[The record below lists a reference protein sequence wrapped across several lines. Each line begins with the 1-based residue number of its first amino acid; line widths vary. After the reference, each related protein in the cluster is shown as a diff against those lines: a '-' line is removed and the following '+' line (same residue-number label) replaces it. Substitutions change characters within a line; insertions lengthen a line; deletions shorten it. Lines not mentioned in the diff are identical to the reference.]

1 LLRQHEKGRVMAEPA
16 AKSRAD
22 GAQDQSIGSLVSLA
36 ISDVSKLFKA
46 ELDLAKIELKDD
58 LRRVGIGGAL
68 LGIAAFVGCLI
79 LVLLCFAYAYGL
91 IAAGIWAWAAF
102 LIVAGTCVLLAALA
116 VLIGYLKFRR
126 ISGLRLTR
134 QSVQEDLTLLKR
146 EEPAASVPGA

>member
-1 LLRQHEKGRVMAEPA
+1 MAEPA

-146 EEPAASVPGA
+146 EEPAPSVPGA

>member
-1 LLRQHEKGRVMAEPA
+1 MAEPA
-16 AKSRAD
+16 ARSRAD
-22 GAQDQSIGSLVSLA
+22 GAQDQSIGNLVSLA

-102 LIVAGTCVLLAALA
+102 LIVSGTCVLLAALA
-116 VLIGYLKFRR
+116 VLIGYLKFRK

-134 QSVQEDLTLLKR
+134 QTVQEDLTLLKR
-146 EEPAASVPGA
+146 EEPAPSVPGA

>member
-1 LLRQHEKGRVMAEPA
+1 MAEPA

-116 VLIGYLKFRR
+116 VLIGYLKFRK

-134 QSVQEDLTLLKR
+134 QTVQEDLTLLKR
-146 EEPAASVPGA
+146 EEPVPSAPGA

>member
-1 LLRQHEKGRVMAEPA
+1 MAEPA

-116 VLIGYLKFRR
+116 VLIGYLKFRK

-134 QSVQEDLTLLKR
+134 QTVQEDLTLLKR

>member
-1 LLRQHEKGRVMAEPA
+1 MAEPA

-46 ELDLAKIELKDD
+46 ELDLAKVELKDD

-116 VLIGYLKFRR
+116 VLIGYLKFRK

-134 QSVQEDLTLLKR
+134 QTVQEDLTLLKR
-146 EEPAASVPGA
+146 EEPVPSAPGA

>member
-1 LLRQHEKGRVMAEPA
+1 MAEPA

-22 GAQDQSIGSLVSLA
+22 GTQDQSIGSLVSLA

-116 VLIGYLKFRR
+116 VLIGYLKFRK

-134 QSVQEDLTLLKR
+134 QTVQEDLTLLKR
-146 EEPAASVPGA
+146 EEPAPSVPGA

>member
-1 LLRQHEKGRVMAEPA
+1 MAEPA
-16 AKSRAD
+16 AKPRAD
-22 GAQDQSIGSLVSLA
+22 GAQDKSIGSLVSLA

-116 VLIGYLKFRR
+116 VLIGYLKFRK

-134 QSVQEDLTLLKR
+134 QTVQEDLTLLKR
-146 EEPAASVPGA
+146 EEPVPSAPGA

>member
-1 LLRQHEKGRVMAEPA
+1 MAEPA
-16 AKSRAD
+16 ARSRAD
-22 GAQDQSIGSLVSLA
+22 GAQDQSIGNLVSLA

-134 QSVQEDLTLLKR
+134 QTVQEDLTLLKR
-146 EEPAASVPGA
+146 EEPVNSAPGA

>member
-1 LLRQHEKGRVMAEPA
+1 MAEPA

-79 LVLLCFAYAYGL
+79 LVLPCFAYAYGL

-116 VLIGYLKFRR
+116 VLIGYLKFRK

-134 QSVQEDLTLLKR
+134 QTVQEDLTLLKR
-146 EEPAASVPGA
+146 EEPVNSAPGA

>member
-1 LLRQHEKGRVMAEPA
+1 MAEPA
-16 AKSRAD
+16 ARSRAD
-22 GAQDQSIGSLVSLA
+22 GAQDQSIGNLVSLA

-116 VLIGYLKFRR
+116 VLIGYLKFRK

-134 QSVQEDLTLLKR
+134 QTVQEDLTLLKR
-146 EEPAASVPGA
+146 EEPVPSAPGA

>member
-1 LLRQHEKGRVMAEPA
+1 MAEPA
-16 AKSRAD
+16 ARSRAD

-134 QSVQEDLTLLKR
+134 QTVQEDLTLLKR
-146 EEPAASVPGA
+146 EEPVNSAPGA

>member
-1 LLRQHEKGRVMAEPA
+1 MAEPA
-16 AKSRAD
+16 AKPRAD

-134 QSVQEDLTLLKR
+134 QTVQEDLTLLKR
-146 EEPAASVPGA
+146 EEPVPSAPGA

>member
-1 LLRQHEKGRVMAEPA
+1 MAEPA
-16 AKSRAD
+16 VKPGAG

-46 ELDLAKIELKDD
+46 ELDLAKVELKDD
-58 LRRVGIGGAL
+58 LRRAGIGGAL

-102 LIVAGTCVLLAALA
+102 LIVSGTCVLLAGLA
-116 VLIGYLKFRR
+116 VLIGYLKFRGL
-126 ISGLRLTR
+126 SGLRRTR
-134 QSVQEDLTLLKR
+134 QTVQEDLTLLKR
-146 EEPAASVPGA
+146 EGGAPAPPMPDS

>member
-1 LLRQHEKGRVMAEPA
+1 MAEPA

-116 VLIGYLKFRR
+116 VLIGYLKFRK

-146 EEPAASVPGA
+146 EEPVPSAPGA

>member
-1 LLRQHEKGRVMAEPA
+1 MAEPA

-22 GAQDQSIGSLVSLA
+22 GTQDQSIGSLVSLA

-134 QSVQEDLTLLKR
+134 QTVQEDLTLLKR

>member
-1 LLRQHEKGRVMAEPA
+1 MAEPA

-146 EEPAASVPGA
+146 EEPAASAPGA

>member
-1 LLRQHEKGRVMAEPA
+1 MAEPA

-134 QSVQEDLTLLKR
+134 QTVQEDLTLLKR
-146 EEPAASVPGA
+146 EEPVPSAPGA

>member
-1 LLRQHEKGRVMAEPA
+1 MAEPA
-16 AKSRAD
+16 ARSRAD

-134 QSVQEDLTLLKR
+134 QTVQEDLTLLKR
-146 EEPAASVPGA
+146 EEPAPSAPGA

>member
-1 LLRQHEKGRVMAEPA
+1 MAEPA

-46 ELDLAKIELKDD
+46 ELDLAKVELKDD

-134 QSVQEDLTLLKR
+134 QTVQEDLTLLKR
-146 EEPAASVPGA
+146 EEPVPSAPGA

>member
-1 LLRQHEKGRVMAEPA
+1 MAEPA

-134 QSVQEDLTLLKR
+134 QTVQEDLTLLKR
-146 EEPAASVPGA
+146 EEPVSSAPGA